1 MAAAK
6 AIVHEQMLYSVPGSF
21 TEGVNYLSFRTAEE
35 CVEAVAKLVENP
47 ERIRAMKKANA
58 AYYQQYLRPDM
69 LVKNTLKTVDQ
80 AMEK

>member
-1 MAAAK
+1 
-6 AIVHEQMLYSVPGSF
+6 
-21 TEGVNYLSFRTAEE
+21 
-35 CVEAVAKLVENP
+35 
-47 ERIRAMKKANA
+47 MKKANA